1 MTLHTTPTHRR
12 PADSAGKARGPVVC
26 ILLAAALA
34 GCQNQ
39 EAPPETLK
47 AIVVGPVELY
57 GLHLGAQATPQQ
69 VTYALMQALRDTAK
83 AGQRHDRQAF
93 KKGIEVQLQ
102 LCAPSRIYSNVDI
115 NAAPAAAASPEQSAV
130 VYKIVKLWAPIAARY
145 VDCFEVDAAKAIAA
159 MRAAQVS
166 DKDVRVSYDVVD
178 PTDQTRVVFQ
188 VYLTQ
193 EPGTE
198 PGHTSEK
205 FWRVYRLD
213 YAPYGRGEGA
223 TRPASSRPAA
233 TRPATRPAP

>member
-1 MTLHTTPTHRR
+1 MTLHTTPTRRR
-12 PADSAGKARGPVVC
+12 PSDFAGKSRHPVVC

-39 EAPPETLK
+39 EVPPETLK

-57 GLHLGAQATPQQ
+57 GVHLGSQATPQQ

-83 AGQRHDRQAF
+83 AGQHHDRQAF
-93 KKGIEVQLQ
+93 KKGIETQLR
-102 LCAPSRIYSNVDI
+102 LCAPSRIYSNVDVS
-115 NAAPAAAASPEQSAV
+115 AAPAAVASPEQSAV
-130 VYKIVKLWAPIAARY
+130 IYKIVKLWAPIAARY
-145 VDCFEVDAAKAIAA
+145 VDSFDADAAKAVAA
-159 MRAAQVS
+159 MRAVSLS

-178 PTDQTRVVFQ
+178 PTDQSRVIFQ

-198 PGHTSEK
+198 PGHTGEK

-213 YAPYGRGEGA
+213 YAPYGRGEAA
-223 TRPASSRPAA
+223 TRPAASRPAA
-233 TRPATRPAP
+233 THPATGPAA